1 MLGLFEIQ
9 EKDKE
14 KIGLIADGKSRVKRL
29 TDNIE
34 KMLTDIKL
42 NEKKSVVL
50 QRQPY
55 DIETRC
61 SEIMKDLQVIYK
73 NKNIT
78 VEFEIAEKAQTVYV
92 DSFYFENCL
101 RNLLDNSIKYSDNN
115 PVIKV
120 SAGKEDSNTIIT
132 VADNGKG
139 ISKKDQRHIF
149 SSFFRTKNTTSGTGH
164 GIGLSAVQQ
173 IVKEH
178 GGKIK
183 LKSELGKGSEF
194 IITLPDKK

>member
-1 MLGLFEIQ
+1 MLGLFEIE
-9 EKDKE
+9 EKDEE
-14 KIGLIADGKSRVKRL
+14 KIGLIADGKSRIKRL

-50 QRQPY
+50 QRQSY

-61 SEIMKDLQVIYK
+61 REIMKDLQVIYS

-78 VEFEIAEKAQTVYV
+78 IDFEIAQNAQTIYV
-92 DSFYFENCL
+92 DAFYFDNCL
-101 RNLLDNSIKYSDNN
+101 RNLLDNSIKYSHNN

-120 SAGKEDSNTIIT
+120 AAQKEKNNTFISVT
-132 VADNGKG
+132 DNGKG
-139 ISKKDQRHIF
+139 ISKRDQRHIF
-149 SSFFRTKNTTSGTGH
+149 SSFFRSRNATSEAGH

-173 IVKEH
+173 IIKEH
-178 GGKIK
+178 DGKIK